1 MSVFADFAK
10 AFVKSIRRVVHGYD
24 EGRVIFDR
32 YIENS
37 LKTQTRAKRTSK
49 IEPVKFDI
57 NDETNIKHVP
67 LKVLLSHIEKKSQL
81 REHFGKALL
90 KSFEGSE
97 FVLVVVY
104 GTRTYSNQTGVFGD
118 AITSHS
124 HEEAGTLIPLHV
136 IDESNAP

>member
-10 AFVKSIRRVVHGYD
+10 AFVNSIRRVVHGYD

-37 LKTQTRAKRTSK
+37 LKAQTRAKRTSK

-57 NDETNIKHVP
+57 NDETNIKHDP
-67 LKVLLSHIEKKSQL
+67 LKVLLSHIETKSQL
-81 REHFGKALL
+81 TEHLGKALL

-97 FVLVVVY
+97 FVLVVDMAQGHIPIKLEHSVMQSRVTV
-104 GTRTYSNQTGVFGD
+104 TRKQ
-118 AITSHS
+118 IH
-124 HEEAGTLIPLHV
+124 
-136 IDESNAP
+136 